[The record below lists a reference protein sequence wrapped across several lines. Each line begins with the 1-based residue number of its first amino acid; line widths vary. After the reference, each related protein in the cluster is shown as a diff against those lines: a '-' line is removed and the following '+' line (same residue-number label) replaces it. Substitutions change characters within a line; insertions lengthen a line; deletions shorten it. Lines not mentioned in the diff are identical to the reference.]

1 MARYEY
7 GKSRGAT
14 AARADEFK
22 VIMENPPENPQDTLR
37 RQARNA
43 VGRLVKTT
51 GVWYRVANRPTE
63 SKAESYCSTL
73 RHVSR
78 DFTGDHYRLQTRT
91 VKSDGGV
98 LVYARVVSARQ

>member
-22 VIMENPPENPQDTLR
+22 IVLEEPPANPHDTLR
-37 RQARNA
+37 KEAHNA

-51 GVWYRVANRPTE
+51 GVWYRVANR
-63 SKAESYCSTL
+63 SSAGKAESYCSTL
-73 RHVSR
+73 RQVGKNY
-78 DFTGDHYRLQTRT
+78 TGKDYMVQTRM